1 MTEGYLTISNANQNY
16 PWNQALPKHP
26 ILKLK
31 SEMIKHFW
39 RQSVI
44 SCFTYST
51 NISQVPILLWHCT
64 GLQNTNVIMNL
75 SAGEEREGER
85 YTRMITKQGV
95 QQQSS
100 KMRRRMWTETMRFLK
115 QVISESHKRSTTG
128 GTGGK
133 GHAGKQR
140 AWRNRER
147 TVFWK
152 RKVAQNGCRLGGRK
166 IKKMLA
172 HQGKCVLL
180 ESLDFQPMAKWHIL
194 KKDPIGSGLWT
205 G

>member
-1 MTEGYLTISNANQNY
+1 MTAVGYQLLYLFNKYFPGAYSIM
-16 PWNQALPKHP
+16 ALYWVT
-26 ILKLK
+26 
-31 SEMIKHFW
+31 EYQRNNEFVCW
-39 RQSVI
+39 
-44 SCFTYST
+44 
-51 NISQVPILLWHCT
+51 
-64 GLQNTNVIMNL
+64 G
-75 SAGEEREGER
+75 GERGER

-180 ESLDFQPMAKWHIL
+180 ESLDFQPMAKWRIL
-194 KKDPIGSGLWT
+194 KKDPIGSGVWT